1 MEMVPIP
8 DLVPVVLLHEQDA
21 YIREA
26 IREEGLTALT
36 ESISQFIQEIMAMS
50 GQIQDNNGKD
60 QLFDSLRLK
69 VDQRFPRALENV
81 EYLQR
86 EPIMKIMHG
95 NFIRLLMCYMLV
107 FNYEAEVDTNIIQ
120 LFESINELKIKKEY
134 AKDYNKYYVKLRAKI
149 APYS

>member
-1 MEMVPIP
+1 
-8 DLVPVVLLHEQDA
+8 
-21 YIREA
+21 
-26 IREEGLTALT
+26 
-36 ESISQFIQEIMAMS
+36 MAMS

-134 AKDYNKYYVKLRAKI
+134 SKDYNKYYVKLRAKI